1 MKILCLSDTHGQHR
15 KLRIPK
21 ADLLLFAGDMGATS
35 FSRLADF
42 SDWLASIPLPFE
54 RKIII
59 SGNHDGVFEHHSIE
73 ARRYLDGI
81 AIYLENSGCT
91 VAGLK
96 VYGTP
101 VSLAFNNWFF
111 NIPDDGSI
119 QAYWDSIPPD
129 TDILLTHQ
137 PPLGILDTD
146 FRQKNLGCS
155 RLLSRIKEVQPQLHC
170 FGHIHPSYGFQ
181 IIGGTTFANAAVCN
195 DWNVMAREPLVLQ
208 MEINR
213 S

>member
-1 MKILCLSDTHGQHR
+1 MKIICLADTHGHHR
-15 KLRIPK
+15 KLRIPDV
-21 ADLLLFAGDMGATS
+21 DLLLFAGDMEATS

-42 SDWLASIPLPFE
+42 SDWLASIPLPIE

-59 SGNHDGVFEHHSIE
+59 AGNHDGVFELYPTE
-73 ARRYLDGI
+73 ARRRLDGI
-81 AIYLENSGCT
+81 ATYLENSSCT

-111 NIPDDGSI
+111 NIVDDGSI

-137 PPLGILDTD
+137 PPLGILDSD
-146 FRQKNLGCS
+146 SRQKNLGCS
-155 RLLSRIKEVQPQLHC
+155 RLLSRVKEVKPRLHC
-170 FGHIHPSYGFQ
+170 FGHIHPSYGFK
-181 IIGGTTFANAAVCN
+181 ISGSTTFVNAAICD
-195 DWNVMAREPLVLQ
+195 DWNTVVHEPLVLQ
-208 MEINR
+208 MDIGYP
-213 S
+213 